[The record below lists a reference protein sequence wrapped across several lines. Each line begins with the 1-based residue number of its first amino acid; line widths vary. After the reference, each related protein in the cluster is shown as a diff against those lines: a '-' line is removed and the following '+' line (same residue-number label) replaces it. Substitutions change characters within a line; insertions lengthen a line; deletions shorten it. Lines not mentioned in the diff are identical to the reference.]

1 MCTFEA
7 RMTNETDMP
16 NPYFSF
22 KRFTVYHDK
31 CAMKVGTDGVLLGA
45 WTHVDTSQRILDIGT
60 GSGLVAL
67 MLAQRCEASITAID
81 IDSEAVEQAQINIDA
96 SDWKERLEV
105 YHTALCKFSPEHLFD
120 TIVSNP
126 PYFVDS
132 LKCSDIQRNTA
143 RHNDTLTSE
152 QLFGNVS
159 RMLCLEGEFSLVL
172 PFEQPE
178 SAISIGEKY
187 GLYPTRHTRVIT
199 RPGLPPKRSLL
210 AFKKHPE
217 EYIPQDLVIELERH
231 VYSKEYI
238 ALTKEFYLKM

>member
-1 MCTFEA
+1 MA
-7 RMTNETDMP
+7 

-22 KRFTVYHDK
+22 KKFTVHHDK

-45 WTHVDTSQRILDIGT
+45 WTNVNTSQKILDIGT

-81 IDSEAVEQAQINIDA
+81 IDSEAVEQTKINIEA
-96 SDWKERLEV
+96 SNWKDRMEV
-105 YHTALCKFSPEHLFD
+105 FHTDLCNFSPQYQFD

-132 LKCSDIQRNTA
+132 LKCDDIQRNTA

-152 QLFGNVS
+152 QLFENVS
-159 RMLCLEGEFSLVL
+159 RMLCQEGEFSLIL
-172 PFEQPE
+172 PFEQTD
-178 SAISIGEKY
+178 SAISIAEKH

-210 AFKKHPE
+210 VFKKHSE
-217 EYIPQDLVIELERH
+217 EYVSQDLVIELERH
-231 VYSKEYI
+231 VYSAEYI

>member
-1 MCTFEA
+1 
-7 RMTNETDMP
+7 MP

-22 KRFTVYHDK
+22 KKFTVHHDK

-45 WTHVDTSQRILDIGT
+45 WTNVNTSQKILDIGT

-81 IDSEAVEQAQINIDA
+81 IDSEAVEQTKINIEA
-96 SDWKERLEV
+96 SNWKDRMEV
-105 YHTALCKFSPEHLFD
+105 FHTDLCNFSPQYQFD

-132 LKCSDIQRNTA
+132 LKCDDIQRNTA

-152 QLFGNVS
+152 QLFENVS
-159 RMLCLEGEFSLVL
+159 RMLCQEGEFSLIL
-172 PFEQPE
+172 PFEQTD
-178 SAISIGEKY
+178 SASSIAKKY

-210 AFKKHPE
+210 AFKKHSE
-217 EYIPQDLVIELERH
+217 EYVSQDLVIELERH
-231 VYSKEYI
+231 VYSAEYI

>member
-96 SDWKERLEV
+96 SDWKERMEV
-105 YHTALCKFSPEHLFD
+105 YHTDLCKFSPEHLFD

-159 RMLCLEGEFSLVL
+159 GMLCEEGEFSLVL
-172 PFEQPE
+172 PFEQTE

-210 AFKKHPE
+210 AFKKHGE

>member
-1 MCTFEA
+1 
-7 RMTNETDMP
+7 MP

-45 WTHVDTSQRILDIGT
+45 WTNVNTSQRILDIGT

-67 MLAQRCEASITAID
+67 ILAQRCEASITAID
-81 IDSEAVEQAQINIDA
+81 IDSEAVEQAQININA
-96 SDWKERLEV
+96 SNWKNRMEV
-105 YHTALCKFSPEHLFD
+105 IHTDLCKYSPQNLFD

-126 PYFVDS
+126 PYFIDS
-132 LKCSDIQRNTA
+132 LKCDDIQRNTA

-152 QLFGNVS
+152 QLFENVS
-159 RMLCLEGEFSLVL
+159 QMLCPEGEFSLIL
-172 PFEQPE
+172 PFEQTE
-178 SAISIGEKY
+178 SAISTGEKY
-187 GLYPTRHTRVIT
+187 GLHPTRHTRVIT

-231 VYSKEYI
+231 VYSEEYI

>member
-81 IDSEAVEQAQINIDA
+81 IDSEAVEQAQININA
-96 SDWKERLEV
+96 SDWKERMEV
-105 YHTALCKFSPEHLFD
+105 YHTDLCKFSPEHLFD

-159 RMLCLEGEFSLVL
+159 RMLCEEGEFSLVL
-172 PFEQPE
+172 PFEQTE